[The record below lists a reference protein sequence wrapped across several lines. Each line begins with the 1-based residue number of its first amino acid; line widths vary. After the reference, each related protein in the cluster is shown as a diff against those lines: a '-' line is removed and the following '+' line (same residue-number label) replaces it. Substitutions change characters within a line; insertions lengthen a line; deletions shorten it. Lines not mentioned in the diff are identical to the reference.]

1 MPGDNWRVTSYSGLQ
16 QRGHGIAQDLMPRLD
31 VDAAGVVSVVE
42 EPTLTPHQFPR
53 GASPGTFLHS
63 LFEDLDFTQ
72 PVDPNWVQE
81 KLELGGFESQW
92 EPVLTEWITA
102 VLQAPLNETGVSLS
116 QLSDRDKQ
124 VEMEFYLPISEP
136 LIASQLDALIRQFDP
151 LSAGCPP
158 LEFMQVR
165 GMLKA
170 LSTWYSATK
179 GVITC
184 STINPTGWVKTVRLT
199 PNRLW
204 QQRCRHTAMI
214 CNISF
219 IPWRCIVICA
229 IALLITTMI
238 VTLAALSIC
247 SCVALI
253 KNIRNKGF
261 TQPDPTPG

>member
-1 MPGDNWRVTSYSGLQ
+1 Q

-31 VDAAGVVSVVE
+31 VDAAGVASVVE

-72 PVDPNWVQE
+72 PVDPNWVRE

-116 QLSDRDKQ
+116 QLSARNKQ

-136 LIASQLDALIRQFDP
+136 LIASQLDTLIRQFDP

-165 GMLKA
+165 GMLKGFID
-170 LSTWYSATK
+170 L
-179 GVITC
+179 VF
-184 STINPTGWVKTVRLT
+184 
-199 PNRLW
+199 
-204 QQRCRHTAMI
+204 RHEG
-214 CNISF
+214 
-219 IPWRCIVICA
+219 RYY
-229 IALLITTMI
+229 LL
-238 VTLAALSIC
+238 
-247 SCVALI
+247 
-253 KNIRNKGF
+253 
-261 TQPDPTPG
+261 

>member
-1 MPGDNWRVTSYSGLQ
+1 
-16 QRGHGIAQDLMPRLD
+16 MPRLD
-31 VDAAGVVSVVE
+31 VDAAGVASVVE

-63 LFEDLDFTQ
+63 LFEDTDFTQ
-72 PVDPNWVQE
+72 PVDPNWVRE

-102 VLQAPLNETGVSLS
+102 VLRAPLNETGVSLS
-116 QLSDRDKQ
+116 QLSARNKQ

-136 LIASQLDALIRQFDP
+136 LIASQLDTLIRQFDP

-170 LSTWYSATK
+170 LSTGVPPRR

-204 QQRCRHTAMI
+204 QRQCRHTAMI

-219 IPWRCIVICA
+219 IPRRCIVICA
-229 IALLITTMI
+229 IALLITTMST
-238 VTLAALSIC
+238 TLAALFIC

-253 KNIRNKGF
+253 KNIRNRVYTTRPNAGLIALMDEMF
-261 TQPDPTPG
+261 AGMTTEA